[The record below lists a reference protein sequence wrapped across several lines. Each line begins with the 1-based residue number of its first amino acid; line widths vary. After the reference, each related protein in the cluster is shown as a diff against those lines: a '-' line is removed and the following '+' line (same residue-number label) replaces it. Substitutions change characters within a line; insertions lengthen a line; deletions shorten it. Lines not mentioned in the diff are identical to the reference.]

1 MTALICTA
9 NKHGLAIA
17 ADSATTVS
25 NGRNGKVYN
34 TANKIF
40 ALSKYRP
47 VGIMICGNAELK
59 GIPWDIIIKGFRQ
72 QLKNKSFDELP
83 QYTQHFI
90 DYLKSGNLPFS
101 QNTNAQSVIDF
112 THQEWSLFLQTFVP
126 AGTPNGTNVN
136 IPANILAAKLQE
148 ILQTD
153 EGESICQPYF
163 NTFRSLIDP
172 DCSKMFQSDNAAQD
186 LQIKQLFEQYAY
198 KMYLRKG
205 HSELVLVGY
214 GEKEIYPSLQSVRI
228 YSALNEVWKE
238 KILPVSKISDSQQ
251 ATIHSF
257 AQNEDMVTMIEGIH
271 PRLYANMMQ
280 SITATMNTFKQDVM
294 NTLNDNDLKD
304 KIQKM
309 DLGNYVNRIQQ
320 ESMMHK
326 NNIYI
331 GPLIQNIGVL
341 EKEDLAALAENLIS
355 ITSLRKKVTMEQES
369 VGGPIDV
376 AVISKY
382 DGFIWLKRKH
392 YFDAAE
398 NPQFRENYYR
408 E

>member
-1 MTALICTA
+1 M
-9 NKHGLAIA
+9 
-17 ADSATTVS
+17 
-25 NGRNGKVYN
+25 
-34 TANKIF
+34 
-40 ALSKYRP
+40 
-47 VGIMICGNAELK
+47 
-59 GIPWDIIIKGFRQ
+59 
-72 QLKNKSFDELP
+72 
-83 QYTQHFI
+83 
-90 DYLKSGNLPFS
+90 
-101 QNTNAQSVIDF
+101 
-112 THQEWSLFLQTFVP
+112 
-126 AGTPNGTNVN
+126 
-136 IPANILAAKLQE
+136 AAKLQE
-148 ILQTD
+148 FIQTD
-153 EGESICQPYF
+153 EGESVCLPYYEDF
-163 NTFRSLIDP
+163 KKVIDEP
-172 DCSKMFQSDNAAQD
+172 CSKLFNFGNAAQD
-186 LQIKQLFEQYAY
+186 QQIKQLFEQYAY

-214 GEKEIYPSLQSVRI
+214 GEKEIYPSLQSVKI
-228 YSALNEVWKE
+228 FSTLNNIWK
-238 KILPVSKISDSQQ
+238 KIILPVSKISDSQQ

-257 AQNEDMVTMIEGIH
+257 AQNEDMITMIEGVH

-280 SITATMNTFKQDVM
+280 SAATTMNAFKQDVL
-294 NTLNDNDLKD
+294 NKLNDSNLKAE
-304 KIQKM
+304 IQKM
-309 DLGNYVNRIQQ
+309 DLNGYVNRFNQ

-331 GPLIQNIGVL
+331 APLIQNVGVL

-392 YFDAAE
+392 YFDAEE

>member
-1 MTALICTA
+1 MTALIYTA

-25 NGRNGKVYN
+25 NGKNGKVYN

-40 ALSKYRP
+40 TLSKYRP

-72 QLKNKSFDELP
+72 QLNKDSFGELSE
-83 QYTQHFI
+83 YTQHFVN
-90 DYLKSGNLPFS
+90 YLKSGVFPFS
-101 QNTNAQSVIDF
+101 KTTNTQSIIDF
-112 THQEWSLFLQTFVP
+112 ANMEWQNFLQSFIP
-126 AGTPNGTNVN
+126 LGTPNGTNIN
-136 IPANILAAKLQE
+136 IPANVMAAKLQDF
-148 ILQTD
+148 IHSD
-153 EGESICQPYF
+153 EGESICLNYF
-163 NTFRSLIDP
+163 EDFKKIIDNF
-172 DCSKMFQSDNAAQD
+172 CSKLFNSGNPTQD
-186 LQIKQLFEQYAY
+186 VQMRQLFEQYVY
-198 KMYLRKG
+198 KMYLRKN

-214 GEKEIYPSLQSVRI
+214 GEKEIYPSLQSVKI
-228 YSALNEVWKE
+228 YSALNDIWKE
-238 KILPVSKISDSQQ
+238 KILPVSKISDNQP

-257 AQNEDMVTMIEGIH
+257 AQNEDMITMIEGVH

-280 SITATMNTFKQDVM
+280 SAATTLNTFKQDII
-294 NTLNDNDLKD
+294 NKLKDNDLKEE
-304 KIQKM
+304 IQKM
-309 DLGNYVNRIQQ
+309 DVGGYVNRFNQ
-320 ESMMHK
+320 ESINHK

-331 GPLIQNIGVL
+331 APLIQNVGVL

-398 NPQFRENYYR
+398 NPQFRENYYQ